1 MTIVQSIREGY
12 SKLFISY
19 LHDIIPWMF
28 ALDHIHYAR
37 LLTIHVAELLSLK
50 AENRQI
56 FESFA
61 SGYFTIRKS
70 RKKFSKHAK
79 SRRIS

>member
-1 MTIVQSIREGY
+1 MTIVRNIRE
-12 SKLFISY
+12 SNFKLLVSY

-70 RKKFSKHAK
+70 RKNFSKHAK

>member
-12 SKLFISY
+12 CKLFISY

-28 ALDHIHYAR
+28 ALDHIHYA
-37 LLTIHVAELLSLK
+37 LK